1 MTQSDVPRVVPIRSG
16 SHASR
21 GHGSGLHPGEVLADE
36 RNLIRIP
43 PQRIASKYGPLV
55 IGLTKDAPDETKAM
69 WLAGRWVVKLPGET
83 DEVVL

>member
-1 MTQSDVPRVVPIRSG
+1 MTEPSIRAG

-43 PQRIASKYGPLV
+43 PQRIAGKYGPLV
-55 IGLTKDAPDETKAM
+55 IGLTRDAPDETKAA
-69 WLAGRWVVKLPGET
+69 WLTKNGPVWVIKRPGHTHE
-83 DEVVL
+83 EAL